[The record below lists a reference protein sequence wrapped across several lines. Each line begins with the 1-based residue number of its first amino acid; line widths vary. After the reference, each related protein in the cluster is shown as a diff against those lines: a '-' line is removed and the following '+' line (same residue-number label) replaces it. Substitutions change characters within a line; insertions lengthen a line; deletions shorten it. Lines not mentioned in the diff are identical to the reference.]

1 VEFWEPLQH
10 LVNGLSLGAV
20 YAMIALGY
28 TMVYGVLQLINFAH
42 AEVFMLGAFGGFY
55 AARWLPPFDAWPRS
69 FLILCFA
76 MAACA
81 VVGLLLERVA
91 YRPLRGGPRL
101 NALITAIGVSMF
113 LQAVGQLPWFMGPSP
128 HFFPPILPH
137 LTFVFPPG
145 ADAASRVAVTST
157 QLLTLLAAVTLMLLL
172 HRLVFH
178 TRLGSAMRAVSY
190 DGRTASLMGIGVN
203 GIVAATFA
211 LGSALAAAGGIF
223 FAMNYPRIEATMGLA
238 LGLKAFVAAVVG
250 GIGDVRGAMVG
261 GFAIGLVEELVAGYL
276 TSGYRDAVVFSLLV
290 LVLLVRPAGLFG
302 RAAPEKV

>member
-1 VEFWEPLQH
+1 VALAELLQH

-42 AEVFMLGAFGGFY
+42 AEVFMLGAFGGYY
-55 AARWLPPFDAWPRS
+55 AARWLPPFDPWPRS
-69 FLILCFA
+69 FVVLTLA
-76 MAACA
+76 MIACA
-81 VVGLLLERVA
+81 AVGFAIERIA

-113 LQAVGQLPWFMGPSP
+113 LQAVAQLPWFMGPSP

-137 LTFVFPPG
+137 ATFVFPPG
-145 ADAASRVAVTST
+145 ADAAHRVAVTST
-157 QLLTLLAAVTLMLLL
+157 ELLTLLAAVTLMLLL
-172 HRLVFH
+172 HGLVFR
-178 TRLGSAMRAVSY
+178 TRIGRAMRAVSY
-190 DGRTASLMGIGVN
+190 DGRTASLMGIGANAV
-203 GIVAATFA
+203 IAATFMF
-211 LGSALAAAGGIF
+211 GSALAAAGGIF
-223 FAMNYPRIEATMGLA
+223 FAMNYPRIEATMGLV

-261 GFAIGLVEELVAGYL
+261 GFAIGLVEEFVAGYV
-276 TSGYRDAVVFSLLV
+276 TSSYRDTVVFALLV

>member
-1 VEFWEPLQH
+1 MELVELLQH

-55 AARWLPPFDAWPRS
+55 AARWLPSFDPWPRS
-69 FLILCFA
+69 FLILALA
-76 MAACA
+76 MTACA
-81 VVGLLLERVA
+81 AVGYLIERVA

-101 NALITAIGVSMF
+101 NALITAIGVSML

-137 LTFVFPPG
+137 RTFVFPAG
-145 ADAASRVAVTST
+145 ADAAGQVAVTST
-157 QLLTLLAAVTLMLLL
+157 QLLTLLAAVALMVLL

-178 TRLGSAMRAVSY
+178 TKLGSAMRAVSF
-190 DGRTASLMGIGVN
+190 DLRTASLMGIRAT
-203 GIVAATFA
+203 GIVAATFMF
-211 LGSALAAAGGIF
+211 GSALAAAGGIF

-261 GFAIGLVEELVAGYL
+261 GFVIGLVEELVAGYL
-276 TSGYRDAVVFSLLV
+276 TSSYRDAVVFGLLV
-290 LVLLVRPAGLFG
+290 VVLLLRPTGLFG